1 MKNLQVLIL
10 LFVSTLFTACVELPP
25 PPPPDSDD
33 VLQVRDSIR
42 MEIVLRISNAKQE
55 INRRAEMMRRRAYS
69 EDETTAARLRKT
81 AAEMEEAY
89 LKLDVWIDSLESDSL
104 LHDWNV
110 QRQEI
115 DKYLEELGYTL
126 KIIL

>member
-10 LFVSTLFTACVELPP
+10 LFFSTLFTACVELPP

-69 EDETTAARLRKT
+69 EDKKTAARLRKT
-81 AAEMEEAY
+81 AAKMEEAY
-89 LKLDVWIDSLESDSL
+89 LKLDIWIDSLESDSL

-115 DKYLEELGYTL
+115 DKYLEEIGYTL